1 MAAVNFIPD
10 NVRMEVPPAYVLQRL
25 FDFDNMLVLVP
36 SRNVPFAYVIAR
48 RKQFSKGLSDK
59 ALEGTIVQPDTLM
72 CLNYGLVPVCLMYKT
87 GPSWEIDSL
96 LQTLAARDM
105 WAHGG
110 PDKVADMLEA
120 QEDAAKAANA
130 KAIRDD
136 IYNRSGDAWRSYQA
150 RTGASNI
157 QFNDRP
163 KSKTVLGTPAQ
174 VPESTVGLG
183 RKRKPAKRR
192 KRTLTIGR

>member
-10 NVRMEVPPAYVLQRL
+10 NVRMEVPPPYVLQRL

-59 ALEGTIVQPDTLM
+59 ALEGTIQQPDTKM
-72 CLNYGLVPVCLMYKT
+72 CLAYGLVPVCLMYKT
-87 GPSWEIDSL
+87 GPSWDIDEVIRS
-96 LQTLAARDM
+96 LAARDM

-120 QEDAAKAANA
+120 QEEAEKARIR
-130 KAIRDD
+130 KETRDD
-136 IYNRSGDAWRSYQA
+136 IYNRSLDGWRSYQA
-150 RTGASNI
+150 RTGASSNK
-157 QFNDRP
+157 FHDYH
-163 KSKTVLGTPAQ
+163 KSRQERRTNQTAPSG
-174 VPESTVGLG
+174 STAGLG
-183 RKRKPAKRR
+183 LV
-192 KRTLTIGR
+192 TLD